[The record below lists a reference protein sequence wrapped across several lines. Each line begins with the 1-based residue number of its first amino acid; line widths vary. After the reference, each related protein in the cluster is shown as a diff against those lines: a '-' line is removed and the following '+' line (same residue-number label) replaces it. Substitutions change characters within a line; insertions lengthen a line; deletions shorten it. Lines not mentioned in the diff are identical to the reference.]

1 MDASPDSS
9 VFSCNLSIDQVF
21 QRERASPS
29 FEGALFRIVAAGP
42 DQENGLLTY
51 IRVLAGVF
59 NLRPWMSF
67 EMPRGL

>member
-9 VFSCNLSIDQVF
+9 VISGFFRPDWPSQGKLAPPSI
-21 QRERASPS
+21 
-29 FEGALFRIVAAGP
+29 EGPLFRIVATGP

-51 IRVLAGVF
+51 IRVFGGVF